1 MDQVES
7 HNEARLVETRKDDG
21 REPLSPE
28 DIPPFVY
35 TDQERHGEPAANKWL
50 VAVAV
55 IVPTILE
62 VVDGTVVTVAMPY
75 IQGSLNA
82 GVDEVAWVLTSYLV
96 ANGIVIPLTGWLSAL
111 FGRKRFFLLCIA
123 LFTVSSFLC
132 GAATN
137 LPLLIFFR
145 LVQGASGAAMIPLS
159 QAILLETFPPKEH
172 GMAMAMWGIGVM
184 FAPIIGPV
192 LGGWLTDHYS
202 WRWAFYVNVPL
213 GALGFL
219 LTSAFVHEP
228 AYVKRTLP
236 SIDYLG
242 LGLLTLGIGGA
253 QIVLDRGERADWFAA
268 AWVWWMSG
276 AAGVALVA
284 FIIWEL
290 RHAAPIVDFRLLRS
304 RTYAVS
310 LVLNTL
316 LGFVL
321 YSSVTLQPLFAQM
334 LMGYDAVSAGIM
346 MAPGGLGT
354 LLTMPLVGV
363 LMNKIDARWL
373 LAVGMAVTSYSI
385 VMMSHVTLDIAMWQM
400 SWPRIVWG
408 LGMGFYFVPL
418 SAVAIGSVNK
428 EKMGDASALFNL
440 MRNLGGSVGVALAV
454 TLLSRRA
461 QFHQHILT
469 SHISPYDPQT
479 RAQFSYIWKG
489 LVQSGT
495 DPVTAHSQAGQLI
508 YLEVQ
513 RQSLLMASLD
523 NFWIIGMVSL
533 VCVPL
538 VFVMRKFRG
547 GATIGH

>member
-1 MDQVES
+1 MNQTPSRTEAEHAEAGNGSARDGVSLPES
-7 HNEARLVETRKDDG
+7 L
-21 REPLSPE
+21 PLP
-28 DIPPFVY
+28 DA
-35 TDQERHGEPAANKWL
+35 QEERRSADATNKWL
-50 VAVAV
+50 VAIAV

-62 VVDGTVVTVAMPY
+62 VVDGTIVTVAMPY

-96 ANGIVIPLTGWLSAL
+96 ANGIVIPLTGWLSTL
-111 FGRKRFFLLCIA
+111 FGRKRFFMLCIA
-123 LFTVSSFLC
+123 LFTFSSFLC
-132 GAATN
+132 GAAIN
-137 LPLLIFFR
+137 LPMLIFFR

-184 FAPIIGPV
+184 FAPIVGPV
-192 LGGWLTDHYS
+192 LGGWLTDHYT

-213 GALGFL
+213 GALGFF
-219 LTSAFVHEP
+219 LTSAFVHDP
-228 AYVKRTLP
+228 SYVKRALP
-236 SIDYLG
+236 AIDYLG
-242 LGLLTLGIGGA
+242 LGLLTLGVGGA

-276 AAGVALVA
+276 TAGVALVA
-284 FIIWEL
+284 FILWEL
-290 RHAAPIVDFRLLRS
+290 RHAAPIVDFHLLRN
-304 RTYAVS
+304 RTYTVS
-310 LVLNTL
+310 LALNTL

-321 YSSVTLQPLFAQM
+321 YSSVVLQPLFAQM

-363 LMNKIDARWL
+363 FMNKMDARWL

-385 VMMSHVTLDIAMWQM
+385 VMMSHVTLDVAMWHL

-418 SAVAIGSVNK
+418 STMAIGAVNK

-440 MRNLGGSVGVALAV
+440 MRNLGGSVGVAMAV
-454 TLLSRRA
+454 TLLSRRS

-479 RAQFSYIWKG
+479 RERFSSMWQG

-495 DPVTAHSQAGQLI
+495 DPVTAQAQAGQLI
-508 YLEVQ
+508 YMEVQ
-513 RQSLLMASLD
+513 RQSLLMAFLD
-523 NFWIIGMVSL
+523 NFWLIGMISL

-538 VFVMRKFRG
+538 VFLMRKFKG
-547 GATIGH
+547 GMTVGH

>member
-1 MDQVES
+1 MNQTTNNTEANPAALPGGDFQKGMSSAENLSIHRPEEDQG
-7 HNEARLVETRKDDG
+7 AA
-21 REPLSPE
+21 
-28 DIPPFVY
+28 
-35 TDQERHGEPAANKWL
+35 AANKWL
-50 VAVAV
+50 VAIAV

-62 VVDGTVVTVAMPY
+62 VVDGTVVTVALPY

-111 FGRKRFFLLCIA
+111 FGRKRFFLLCIV
-123 LFTVSSFLC
+123 LFTLSSFLC
-132 GAATN
+132 GAAIN
-137 LPLLIFFR
+137 LPMLIVFR

-184 FAPIIGPV
+184 FAPIVGPV

-202 WRWAFYVNVPL
+202 WRWAFYINVPL
-213 GALGFL
+213 GALGFM
-219 LTSAFVHEP
+219 LTSAFVHDP
-228 AYVKRTLP
+228 PYVKRALST
-236 SIDYLG
+236 IDYLG
-242 LGLLTLGIGGA
+242 LGLLTIGIGGA
-253 QIVLDRGERADWFAA
+253 QIVLDRGERADWFAE

-276 AAGVALVA
+276 TAGVALLT
-284 FIIWEL
+284 FILWEL
-290 RHAAPIVDFRLLRS
+290 RHAAPIVDFRLLRN
-304 RTYAVS
+304 RTYTVS
-310 LVLNTL
+310 LLLNTV

-346 MAPGGLGT
+346 MAPGGIAT
-354 LLTMPLVGV
+354 LFTMPLVGV
-363 LMNKIDARWL
+363 LMNRMDARWL
-373 LAVGMAVTSYSI
+373 LVVGMAVTSYSI
-385 VMMSHVTLDIAMWQM
+385 VMVSHLTLDVAMWQL

-408 LGMGFYFVPL
+408 FGMGFYFVPL
-418 SAVAIGSVNK
+418 SAVAIGVVSK

-454 TLLSRRA
+454 TLLSRRS

-479 RAQFSYIWKG
+479 QEQFSYLWRR
-489 LVQSGT
+489 LVQSGV
-495 DPVTAHSQAGQLI
+495 DPLSAQAQAGQLI
-508 YLEVQ
+508 YMEVQ
-513 RQSLLMASLD
+513 RQSLLMAFLD
-523 NFWIIGMVSL
+523 NFWIIGMAAL

-538 VFVMRKFRG
+538 IFFMRRFKG
-547 GATIGH
+547 GAMVGH